1 MGIGNTG
8 MDKDELRQAL
18 ITAVEGKFGDI
29 ANELFDEII
38 KHIQNKA
45 NVKLAGILLSA
56 LQSAVPVPGDGGAA
70 LKTQLIAALQAA
82 TDKNEIG

>member
-8 MDKDELRQAL
+8 MNKDVLLAAL
-18 ITAVEGKFGDI
+18 KGAIDGKSGDV

-38 KHIQNKA
+38 KHIQTKA

-70 LKTQLIAALQAA
+70 LKTQLIVALQAA

>member
-8 MDKDELRQAL
+8 MNKDVLLAAL
-18 ITAVEGKFGDI
+18 KEAIDGKSGDV

-38 KHIQNKA
+38 KHIQTKA

-56 LQSAVPVPGDGGAA
+56 LQSAVPVPGDGGAS
-70 LKTQLIAALQAA
+70 LKTQLIVALQVA